1 MLSADEIATALELKD
16 GDEERLSITPRPDV
30 NDLRRHAATSID
42 LRLGRWFLSFKQSQ
56 NSSVPLAT
64 GAISKKPLATI
75 EASRTKQHFIPFGEK
90 FVLHPGSFV
99 LGATLEWLRLPS
111 TLAGYVTG
119 KSALGRH
126 GLVIETASGIHP
138 RFNGCLTLE
147 LANVG
152 VVPIEI
158 LPGMKICQVFF
169 HAVPATNREELGDME
184 GRRKPT
190 LPTPKHDQILEKIS
204 IPE

>member
-1 MLSADEIATALELKD
+1 VLSSDEITDALGFA
-16 GDEERLSITPRPDV
+16 GDDPRRLSITPMPELEDV
-30 NDLRRHAATSID
+30 RRHAATSID

-56 NSSVPLAT
+56 NSSVPLAIMR
-64 GAISKKPLATI
+64 GARRTLADV
-75 EASRTKQHFIPFGEK
+75 EASRTKQHFIPFGDK

-99 LGATLEWLRLPS
+99 LGATLEWLRLPA

-119 KSALGRH
+119 KSTLGRH

-138 RFNGCLTLE
+138 RFAGCLTLE

-152 VVPIEI
+152 EVPIEI

-169 HAVPATNREELGDME
+169 HAVSETKRQELGSME
-184 GRRKPT
+184 GYRKPT
-190 LPTPKHDQILEKIS
+190 LPTPKRDITLEKIS
-204 IPE
+204 VPE